1 MGRPEEGNSILLKES
16 PALDVS
22 DLLVRWTAAGPHNPG
37 NAWVYWL
44 LHVPGDMRTGEAY
57 ALGSAGTRTSMGVAK
72 LLMLSGWENL
82 GIWVCFYLFSA
93 PGQSRILVLCHAPM
107 CSWLLTYNHVCLW
120 MMCVHIYTRVWSM
133 KSKYNQG
140 WRDDGSALK
149 SLWCYC
155 RGSESQN
162 PYYVAYNY
170 LLLQL

>member
-120 MMCVHIYTRVWSM
+120 MMCVHIYTRVWVWGEGGGAWLTQMIVMLGNPSWFDCWEYH
-133 KSKYNQG
+133 SK
-140 WRDDGSALK
+140 LH
-149 SLWCYC
+149 
-155 RGSESQN
+155 
-162 PYYVAYNY
+162 
-170 LLLQL
+170 